1 MQTVEAFFKKLSFIF
16 LHFTVGL
23 SGIALSDTYRE
34 EKTWDTD
41 GFDSPGNGASLF
53 RLSVSL
59 SELSGKLKCQ
69 SQILAQPVYTVP
81 HSSASRGLAT
91 YYMLYVWVDSGAS
104 TKIELADVT
113 VVWLLDDD
121 MQKS

>member
-1 MQTVEAFFKKLSFIF
+1 MQMVEAFFKKLSFIF

-23 SGIALSDTYRE
+23 SGITLSDTYRE

-41 GFDSPGNGASLF
+41 GFDSPGNATGASLF

-91 YYMLYVWVDSGAS
+91 CYMLYV
-104 TKIELADVT
+104 
-113 VVWLLDDD
+113 
-121 MQKS
+121 